1 MSPLF
6 IAAPVPYHVGAMFSK
21 GLIAAAVLVYLIVL
35 GCVMVPG
42 EATGKKLPAHDTGES
57 TDGSPP
63 TNPKFLNVLPY
74 RGAGMQIQRVDWID
88 KYKKSMDEMAALGLD
103 TVSLVIDTR
112 MENGHTSHVW
122 LDMRMTPTPEKLSE
136 LIQHAKSK
144 GLRVILMPIVLLD
157 KPIDNEWRGTIKPES
172 WDDWFDSYRSM
183 LTHFAW
189 IAEQNKVDVLSV
201 GSELV
206 STEKERS
213 QWNKTIA
220 AVREVFHGQLTY
232 SANWDHYTSVPFWNQ
247 LDLIGMNSYYSL
259 DEDPP
264 GSHNHVKDKASVDL
278 IVANWKYIQK
288 DLLAF
293 QRKIGKPLLFLEV
306 GWCSLDNAADEPWDY
321 TKEELNV
328 NLDLQKRLY
337 EGFFESWYRKPG
349 LGGFMI
355 WEWTP
360 GDAGPEDK
368 GYTPKNKPAQEVV
381 KQWIAKPWR

>member
-1 MSPLF
+1 
-6 IAAPVPYHVGAMFSK
+6 MFSK

-35 GCVMVPG
+35 GCVMIPND
-42 EATGKKLPAHDTGES
+42 ATGKKLATPE
-57 TDGSPP
+57 GSPEGVAP
-63 TNPKFLNVLPY
+63 TNPNLLNVLPY

-88 KYKKSMDEMAALGLD
+88 KYKKSMDEMAAIGLD

-122 LDMRMTPTPEKLSE
+122 LDMRMTPTPEKLAE
-136 LIQHAKSK
+136 LIQHAKKK
-144 GLRVILMPIVLLD
+144 GMRVILMPIVLLD

-172 WDDWFDSYRSM
+172 WDDWFDSYRAM

-206 STEKERS
+206 SAEKERS
-213 QWNKTIA
+213 QWKKTID

-264 GSHNHVKDKASVDL
+264 GSHTHVKDKASVDL

-293 QRKIGKPLLFLEV
+293 QRKVGKPLLFLEV

-328 NLDLQKRLY
+328 NLELQKRLY
-337 EGFFESWYRKPG
+337 EGYFKAWYKNPG
-349 LGGFMI
+349 LGGFI
-355 WEWTP
+355 VWEWTP
-360 GDAGPEDK
+360 GDGGPEDK
-368 GYTPKNKPAQEVV
+368 GYTPENKPAQEVL
-381 KQWIAKPWR
+381 KEWLAKPWKIDR